1 MYHAPFRGGNGAP
14 AANASLASAGGG
26 RDVRVKVP
34 AARAVQAGPT
44 TLQASS
50 MIDPKQQRI
59 NMVESQVRP
68 SDITDRRIIRAMLEV
83 PREAFVP
90 SALHDLA
97 YMDEAV
103 PVTRRVDG
111 RATRALVA
119 PRTFAKLVQ
128 LAEIDPGAVVL
139 DVGCATGYS
148 TAVLARLAKSVVALE
163 VDDALAAAAQE
174 TLHRL
179 RVANVMVLR
188 GALEAGAPAQ
198 APFDAILL
206 QGAVAQVPQVLLD
219 QLRDGGRLVAVI
231 ADGAF
236 GRAQVWR
243 RTGKAVDGRSAFDAG
258 AEPLPGFARKA
269 EFSL

>member
-90 SALHDLA
+90 SALHELA
-97 YMDEAV
+97 YMDGAV

-111 RATRALVA
+111 RATRALLA
-119 PRTFAKLVQ
+119 PRTFAKLAQ

-179 RVANVMVLR
+179 RVANAMVLR

>member
-1 MYHAPFRGGNGAP
+1 
-14 AANASLASAGGG
+14 
-26 RDVRVKVP
+26 
-34 AARAVQAGPT
+34 
-44 TLQASS
+44 

-90 SALHDLA
+90 QALYELA

-103 PVTRRVDG
+103 PVTPRVDG
-111 RATRALVA
+111 RATRALLA

-128 LAEIDPGAVVL
+128 LAEIEPCATVL

-148 TAVLARLAKSVVALE
+148 TAVLARLAKSVVAVE
-163 VDDALAAAAQE
+163 VDDALAARAAEMLRQ
-174 TLHRL
+174 L
-179 RVANVMVLR
+179 RVGNAVVLR
-188 GALEAGAPAQ
+188 GALEAGAPSH

-206 QGAVAQVPQVLLD
+206 EGAVPQVPHDLLE
-219 QLRDGGRLVAVI
+219 QLTDGGRLVAVI

-236 GRAQVWR
+236 GRAQLWR
-243 RTGKAVDGRSAFDAG
+243 RMGKTCDARPAFDAG